1 MKFVDLK
8 NKNIIIILISL
19 CIGVVFA
26 WQTLAGAATNIKSE
40 SGFAWS
46 ENGGWL
52 NFASDD
58 GGVMVYDDYLSG
70 YIWSENLGWI
80 SLNCANTNSCE
91 TSNYKISNDKEG
103 NLSGYAWGENIGWVN
118 FSPDNGGVKINSN
131 GEFSGYAWGENIG
144 WIVFN
149 CQDLDVCLNS
159 NFRVAT
165 TWLPLS
171 TREKNYKDSLD
182 GLEIY
187 DVEFSSTDT
196 MVVVNWKTTNDSDSY
211 IRWGSDRNLEKEK
224 EQDNREKK
232 HRIVIYDL
240 KPETKYFFRVK
251 STDKNGQSDTSRIW
265 DISTKKS
272 SNIFNNR
279 QWASYKDD
287 KSESEENY
295 EKVEIDISDKKEPF
309 IEKEESQE
317 EELTQESEISQNDNN
332 IENHEDGP
340 SAISRAF
347 SFVRNGLGNIFS
359 GIYDSLIGGQK
370 YIVKIFKSTGDKFA
384 NLSDTVKSKFIKEDI
399 DSKEEK
405 KISNLFTTLVFKK
418 DDRKFLADVKFQIID
433 KNDNPIPNLKT
444 TLFSDPQE
452 SVTDDNGIAS
462 FKDVPIGVHTLAFNH
477 QGEELKKKVAIA
489 DTLTDEGKVRAEI
502 VQVKA
507 EKEKLATWMWVIILA
522 LFMMTG
528 LAIYFGIK
536 YYGLK
541 KTK

>member
-26 WQTLAGAATNIKSE
+26 WQTLAGASTNIKSE

-58 GGVMVYDDYLSG
+58 G

-91 TSNYKISNDKEG
+91 TSDYKITNDKEG

-118 FSPDNGGVKINSN
+118 FSPENGGVKINSN

-196 MVVVNWKTTNDSDSY
+196 MVVVNWKTTNDSDSH

-272 SNIFNNR
+272 SSIFNNR
-279 QWASYKDD
+279 QWASYEDD
-287 KSESEENY
+287 KSELEENY
-295 EKVEIDISDKKEPF
+295 EKVEIDISDKKEPLV
-309 IEKEESQE
+309 EKEESQE
-317 EELTQESEISQNDNN
+317 EELTPESEISQNNEN
-332 IENHEDGP
+332 EEFIESGP
-340 SAISRAF
+340 SAISRGFAF
-347 SFVRNGLGNIFS
+347 VKNGLSNIFS

-370 YIVKIFKSTGDKFA
+370 YLAKIFESAGDKFT
-384 NLSDTVKSKFIKEDI
+384 DTSNFIKSKFAKEDI
-399 DSKEEK
+399 NNKEEK

-462 FKDVPIGVHTLAFNH
+462 FKDVPIGTHTLAFNH
-477 QGEELKKKVAIA
+477 QGEELRKKVAIA
-489 DTLTDEGKVRAEI
+489 DTLTEEGKVRAEI

-507 EKEKLATWMWVIILA
+507 EKEKLAMWMWVIILA
-522 LFMMTG
+522 LFIMTG

-536 YYGLK
+536 YYRLK